1 METLADAS
9 ANATEPTPGYGRRI
23 RSARLAVNKTQ
34 RELAMAVEGDLRH
47 RLPLEAEQRFPSD
60 DHLVRVAKACRAS
73 AAYLMFG
80 DVLP

>member
-1 METLADAS
+1 MTY
-9 ANATEPTPGYGRRI
+9 ATVCRW
-23 RSARLAVNKTQ
+23 
-34 RELAMAVEGDLRH
+34 
-47 RLPLEAEQRFPSD
+47 EAEQRFPSD